1 MQTPGQLPLG
11 LVTVLVFVV
20 PGLIGLEAYFRTSQR
35 SRELS
40 RTRLVVYS
48 AAISLVSLAGLYAF
62 SAPLLQWA
70 ETLGGWLTQSW
81 FATSATVPITRQA
94 NVDLSTVVALYLTH
108 LALASFFGI
117 TFGVVSNRIFDRGV
131 SRDRRDP
138 WELGFEERA
147 IEGGEIVVVLKDGR
161 SLAGTHETRGWDGD
175 RRELLLIEPRDVT
188 GGVATDFDT
197 SAVTP
202 GENTQMRRATDNTLP
217 ESANGVLLTADV
229 ISNVYF
235 FDTDRDTEVVGS
247 GVSGVIGTT
256 TRFLRSPGPVA
267 LAVLFLRELRRQHT
281 DPASVDSDLLS
292 ETDGAV
298 SPDDEGGTEREQ

>member
-20 PGLIGLEAYFRTSQR
+20 PGLIGLEAYFRASQR

-62 SAPLLQWA
+62 SAPFLQWA

-81 FATSATVPITRQA
+81 FATSLTVPITQQA
-94 NVDLSTVVALYLTH
+94 DVDLSTVVALYLTH
-108 LALASFFGI
+108 LALASLFGI
-117 TFGVVSNRIFDRGV
+117 GFGVVSNRIFDRGV

-147 IEGGEIVVVLKDGR
+147 IESGEIVVVLKDGR

-175 RRELLLIEPRDVT
+175 RRELLLIDPRDVT
-188 GGVATDFDT
+188 GGVVTDFDA

-202 GENTQMRRATDNTLP
+202 GENTQVRRTTDNTLP
-217 ESANGVLLTADV
+217 ESANSVLLTADV
-229 ISNVYF
+229 ISNV
-235 FDTDRDTEVVGS
+235 
-247 GVSGVIGTT
+247 
-256 TRFLRSPGPVA
+256 
-267 LAVLFLRELRRQHT
+267 
-281 DPASVDSDLLS
+281 
-292 ETDGAV
+292 
-298 SPDDEGGTEREQ
+298 